1 MHGTYS
7 MKAGDMEAA
16 YDVLVIGGG
25 PAGLSAAL
33 SLARYDRR
41 VMLFDAG
48 EGRSSSPQIN
58 HNYLGFPGGVAA
70 PTLRALGRQQLSDYP
85 QVTLCDQHVDG
96 LERAAAAFVAHGQVD
111 RWCGRAVILCMGVT
125 DDYACFAGWEAC
137 LGRSLF
143 WCLTCDGYES
153 KGARVVVLGHT
164 NTAAVEALQL
174 QRFTDHLTLLTHH
187 DTCAIDAAHQAH
199 LQGAGIALLHD
210 RIAAV
215 RCADGQLEAL
225 WTAGGC
231 RLPLDRLFCM
241 PQMTPCTS
249 LARALGVALDAQGY
263 IRADTAQ
270 KTNMPGVFAAGD
282 VTRLFSHQLST
293 AVHEGATAATAA
305 NQYLYPPALQGT

>member
-1 MHGTYS
+1 M
-7 MKAGDMEAA
+7 
-16 YDVLVIGGG
+16 
-25 PAGLSAAL
+25 
-33 SLARYDRR
+33 
-41 VMLFDAG
+41 
-48 EGRSSSPQIN
+48 
-58 HNYLGFPGGVAA
+58 
-70 PTLRALGRQQLSDYP
+70 
-85 QVTLCDQHVDG
+85 
-96 LERAAAAFVAHGQVD
+96 
-111 RWCGRAVILCMGVT
+111 
-125 DDYACFAGWEAC
+125 
-137 LGRSLF
+137 
-143 WCLTCDGYES
+143 
-153 KGARVVVLGHT
+153 VVLGHT

-187 DTCAIDAAHQAH
+187 DTCAIDAAHRAH
-199 LQGAGIALLHD
+199 LHRAGIALLHD

-293 AVHEGATAATAA
+293 AGARRGHSRDRGESVFI
-305 NQYLYPPALQGT
+305 PPGAPGHLRSSRQAGQERA